1 MLSGITAVAN
11 AVSASLSDFD
21 RAHDEGERER
31 ELRSAELLP
40 WRTLAEQFAILE
52 DELRERILR
61 ISQMETNFSVEL
73 ASTSRRRPGNI
84 LPGCLPM
91 ANASLKA
98 DEALQGLRYKLVPT
112 RMSDEQFWR
121 CYFWH
126 VANIKCELL
135 NDFATANAM
144 KRDAILADEAVLGG
158 GEAAG
163 ASAAAAATAS
173 SSGDGGGGGGGGDG
187 DDDGDGGGGGGD
199 SGGGGGG
206 GDSGGGRGRSGGGGG
221 GASDQFD
228 LDAEFERLVGGGF
241 DD

>member
-11 AVSASLSDFD
+11 AVSASLSDFE
-21 RAHDEGERER
+21 RAHDEGERDR
-31 ELRSAELLP
+31 ELKSAELLP
-40 WRTLAEQFAILE
+40 WKTLAEQFAILE

-61 ISQMETNFSVEL
+61 ISQVETNFSVEL
-73 ASTSRRRPGNI
+73 ARTSRRRPGNI

-98 DEALQGLRYKLVPT
+98 DEALKALRYELVPK

-144 KRDAILADEAVLGG
+144 KRDAILADEAVLSGG
-158 GEAAG
+158 GEA
-163 ASAAAAATAS
+163 SAYGSAAAATAL
-173 SSGDGGGGGGGGDG
+173 SGDGGGGDGSGGDG
-187 DDDGDGGGGGGD
+187 GDSGSSGGRC
-199 SGGGGGG
+199 SGGGGGV
-206 GDSGGGRGRSGGGGG
+206 
-221 GASDQFD
+221 AVDQFD
-228 LDAEFERLVGGGF
+228 LDAEFELLVGGGL
-241 DD
+241 DDE